1 MRISYI
7 QMSGSCQYREGAQ
20 HLGWALVD
28 LRHNSES
35 SIGKLILTAH
45 RSMLQLRPPG
55 KEIQSHCF
63 LPAAFMAMITAHKW
77 RYLLAACSGL
87 LLTGAFPKFGYHWMA
102 WFALVPLLTA
112 IRGQTVKFSFQ
123 CGFIAGM
130 IHFIT
135 LVYWVAYTMRTYGYL
150 PWPVCIS
157 VLVMLSAI
165 LALYIAFFSA
175 TVAALNLKP
184 AAGTVMIP
192 FIWVSTEYLRA
203 KLFTGFP
210 WELLGHSQYHHL
222 HIIQISD
229 IFGVYGVSAL
239 IVLVNAVI
247 AFLIPYRSGKTSQG
261 KPVSRKYMV
270 AGICA
275 AVLLFALTW
284 IYGEWRLGVIDR
296 MSESS
301 PSITAAVVQ
310 GNVEQSVKWNPDFQ
324 QATIDKY
331 LRLSKDIIAQRPD
344 ILVWPETA
352 LPFYFGYNKALTH
365 RVTKGLRQM
374 RTDVL
379 FGSPAFTRQA
389 KTVAYYNSA
398 FLTDSIGEV
407 RGQYNK
413 AHLVPFGEYVPLKR
427 WLPFLGK
434 MVAQV
439 GDFSTGRVGD
449 TITWRDHR
457 LGVLI
462 CYEAIFPY
470 ISRAVVNNGATL
482 LINITNDAWYGT
494 TAAPYQLFSMTVFR
508 AVENRR
514 ALVRAANTGISGYI
528 DPSGR
533 VRSKTGLYE
542 EDAVATSVP
551 LLTERTFYTR
561 YGDSFALLGIAL
573 VLMLAGWNLAEPL
586 RRRLRR

>member
-1 MRISYI
+1 
-7 QMSGSCQYREGAQ
+7 
-20 HLGWALVD
+20 
-28 LRHNSES
+28 
-35 SIGKLILTAH
+35 
-45 RSMLQLRPPG
+45 
-55 KEIQSHCF
+55 
-63 LPAAFMAMITAHKW
+63 MITANKW
-77 RYLLAACSGL
+77 RYLLATCSGL

-112 IRGQTVKFSFQ
+112 IRGQAAKASFKI
-123 CGFIAGM
+123 GFIAGL
-130 IHFIT
+130 IHFMT

-157 VLVMLSAI
+157 VLVLLAAI
-165 LALYIAFFSA
+165 LALYVAVFSA
-175 TVAALNLKP
+175 TVAALNLQP
-184 AAGTVMIP
+184 AAGIVAIP

-203 KLFTGFP
+203 ILFTGFP
-210 WELLGHSQYHHL
+210 WELLGHSQFQNL

-247 AFLIPYRSGKTSQG
+247 AFLIPFRSGKTSQG
-261 KPVSRKYMV
+261 ITISRKFLV
-270 AGICA
+270 AGVCA
-275 AVLLFALTW
+275 AMLLFALTW
-284 IYGEWRLGVIDR
+284 TYGEWRLRMIDR

-324 QATIDKY
+324 AATIDKY
-331 LRLSKDIIAQRPD
+331 LRLSRGIIAQRPD
-344 ILVWPETA
+344 IVVWPETA
-352 LPFYFGYNKALTH
+352 LPFYFGHNKALTDK
-365 RVTKGLRQM
+365 VTRGLRQM
-374 RTDVL
+374 RTDIL
-379 FGSPAFTRQA
+379 FGSPAFTRKA
-389 KTVAYYNSA
+389 TTVAYFNSA
-398 FLTDSIGEV
+398 FLTDSNGDV

-439 GDFSTGRVGD
+439 GDFATGTVGD
-449 TITWRDHR
+449 TITWRNHR

-470 ISRAVVNNGATL
+470 ISRSVVNNGAAL

-528 DPSGR
+528 DPAGR
-533 VRSKTGLYE
+533 VRSQTGLYS
-542 EDAVATSVP
+542 EDAATGTVP
-551 LLTERTFYTR
+551 LLSERTLYTR
-561 YGDSFALLGIAL
+561 YGDSFALFGIAL
-573 VLMLAGWNLAEPL
+573 VLVLAGWKFAEPL